1 MFRLPEQLGRTGKL
15 LGLIV
20 IAIAIVRITTIMIAE
35 HVIGLSVIVDVFVLG
50 VALAVAAVPEGLPT
64 IVTVVL

>member
-1 MFRLPEQLGRTGKL
+1 
-15 LGLIV
+15 
-20 IAIAIVRITTIMIAE
+20 MIAE